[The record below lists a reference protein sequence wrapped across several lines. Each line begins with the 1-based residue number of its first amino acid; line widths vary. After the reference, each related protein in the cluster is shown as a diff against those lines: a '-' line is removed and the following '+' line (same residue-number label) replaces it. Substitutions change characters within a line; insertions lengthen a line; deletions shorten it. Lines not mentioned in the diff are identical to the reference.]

1 MVSAHENPR
10 IDDVER
16 PQPIHVSAV
25 PTCYQDLKTFR
36 ATRFDCIGCDFF
48 EDCKRATSIR

>member
-16 PQPIHVSAV
+16 PQPIPVRAV

-36 ATRFDCIGCDFF
+36 VSKFECIMCDFF
-48 EDCKRATSIR
+48 EECRKVTS